1 MAIVSTRLL
10 THPLSHLLTPLRG
23 VQSRAA
29 TDTWDIWRT
38 PTEAAAAAQSSSSSS
53 DAAVAGGQPP
63 PPEFVEVIIDDD
75 MLAVGAESSSLRRIP
90 AGKEFQLKGN
100 SQNTPFRPGGFEA
113 RALLYIAGIACWG
126 TPPPCTPHPLLDCA
140 MLHCTSLYCA
150 VLPSTQVDH
159 ITQHLTH
166 CPCPC
171 PARCYCCCW
180 LLVLC
185 CCCSERH

>member
-1 MAIVSTRLL
+1 MMAIISTRLL

-38 PTEAAAAAQSSSSSS
+38 PTEAAAAQPSSSSS
-53 DAAVAGGQPP
+53 DAAVAGQPP

-75 MLAVGAESSSLRRIP
+75 MLAMGAESSSLRRIP

-113 RALLYIAGIACWG
+113 RALLYFAYFAYIAGG
-126 TPPPCTPHPLLDCA
+126 PHPLAPLTLARLCYA
-140 MLHCTSLYCA
+140 ALCCTSLYCA
-150 VLPSTQVDH
+150 VLHYRTIRLGS
-159 ITQHLTH
+159 
-166 CPCPC
+166 
-171 PARCYCCCW
+171 
-180 LLVLC
+180 
-185 CCCSERH
+185 

>member
-1 MAIVSTRLL
+1 MRMMVMVSV
-10 THPLSHLLTPLRG
+10 TPPHTSSLLRG

-38 PTEAAAAAQSSSSSS
+38 PTEAAAAQPSSSSS
-53 DAAVAGGQPP
+53 DAAVAGQPP

-113 RALLYIAGIACWG
+113 RALLYNAYMALHCWG
-126 TPPPCTPHPLLDCA
+126 TPPSCTPHPLLDCA
-140 MLHCTSLYCA
+140 MLHCTVLHCTVLYY
-150 VLPSTQVDH
+150 Q
-159 ITQHLTH
+159 
-166 CPCPC
+166 
-171 PARCYCCCW
+171 ARR
-180 LLVLC
+180 
-185 CCCSERH
+185 SIISHSI

>member
-1 MAIVSTRLL
+1 MMAIVSTRLL

-38 PTEAAAAAQSSSSSS
+38 PTEAAAAAAAQPSSSSS

-113 RALLYIAGIACWG
+113 CAFLYNACIAYMALLAGG
-126 TPPPCTPHPLLDCA
+126 PPSCTPHPC
-140 MLHCTSLYCA
+140 
-150 VLPSTQVDH
+150 
-159 ITQHLTH
+159 
-166 CPCPC
+166 
-171 PARCYCCCW
+171 
-180 LLVLC
+180 
-185 CCCSERH
+185 

>member
-1 MAIVSTRLL
+1 MMAIVSTRLL

-23 VQSRAA
+23 VQSRRAA

-38 PTEAAAAAQSSSSSS
+38 PTEAAAAAAAQPSSSSS

-113 RALLYIAGIACWG
+113 RALLYNACIACWG
-126 TPPPCTPHPLLDCA
+126 TPPSPSCTPHPC
-140 MLHCTSLYCA
+140 
-150 VLPSTQVDH
+150 
-159 ITQHLTH
+159 
-166 CPCPC
+166 
-171 PARCYCCCW
+171 
-180 LLVLC
+180 
-185 CCCSERH
+185 